1 MGHLSK
7 EQKKG
12 EKNKEKSL
20 GRRKRKPE
28 SRRWWTTE
36 RDRMTQE
43 EGWVPWG
50 GVGNRTELV
59 SCNL

>member
-7 EQKKG
+7 GKKKRRTREVSG
-12 EKNKEKSL
+12 KGGRGNRVKEVVDD
-20 GRRKRKPE
+20 G
-28 SRRWWTTE
+28 E

-50 GVGNRTELV
+50 GAGNRTELV